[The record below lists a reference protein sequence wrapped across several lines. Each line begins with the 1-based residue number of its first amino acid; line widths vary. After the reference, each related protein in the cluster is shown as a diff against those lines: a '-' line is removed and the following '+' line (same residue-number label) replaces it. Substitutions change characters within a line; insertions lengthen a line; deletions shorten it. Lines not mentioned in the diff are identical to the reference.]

1 MDPTCYERVF
11 VNDRIIVWVAV
22 EGATWSELESGAPD
36 LARAGAERLSSTRL
50 LLLGTVRRDGSP
62 RISPIEP
69 FFTEADL
76 VIGAMAWSLKA
87 RDLARDPRYAAH
99 STVSG
104 PQSGEGELK
113 LYGRA
118 LAASDKT
125 REAATGGWW
134 LEARDAAASVFV
146 LRIFSAVYVEWDYEQ
161 GQMTLLR
168 WSPGDGFSRRTRSY
182 P

>member
-1 MDPTCYERVF
+1 MT
-11 VNDRIIVWVAV
+11 
-22 EGATWSELESGAPD
+22 
-36 LARAGAERLSSTRL
+36 
-50 LLLGTVRRDGSP
+50 
-62 RISPIEP
+62 
-69 FFTEADL
+69 
-76 VIGAMAWSLKA
+76 WSLKA

-104 PQSGEGELK
+104 PHSGEGELK

-118 LAASDKT
+118 LIASDEA
-125 REAATGGWW
+125 RDAATGGWW
-134 LEARDAAASVFV
+134 LEAREGAASVFV